1 MNSLIR
7 HKGWTWGFRSTVV
20 LYFVILIVL
29 PILGVYYNSFSA
41 GLGSFTESVSDPI
54 AWKSVLL
61 TLKLAVIAA
70 LTNVLLGTM
79 IAWVLIRYKF
89 RGRALLN
96 SLVDLPFALPT
107 AVGGLMILLLLGPG
121 SLIGGLAESLG
132 FTIVFH
138 QPAIVIAMVFVTFPF
153 VIRAVQPL
161 LEELDASEEEAAYT
175 MGAKPSRVFLQ
186 VILPSMAP
194 GMIGG
199 GMLAFSRALAEFGAV
214 VLVAGNIPGRTLVSS
229 VYIFGEVESD
239 NPAGAAAV
247 SIILLTLSFLIL
259 WLISLMQM
267 RGEDHEKIVDW
278 TDLPR
283 VLRPDCSSAW
293 QDDNGGLQRRLE
305 RLLERPDPA
314 RGAAC
319 AADDRICCSGCDAA
333 EYAVWDHDGPVS
345 GTGELAGPAPQS
357 LLNSI
362 VDLPYAVSPVIGG
375 LMIVLLLGPDS
386 ALGAL
391 FEQIGVKIVYAF
403 PGMVIATLF
412 VTFPL
417 MVREVMPVLQEIGSQ
432 QEEAASTLGAYGW
445 TTFWKVTWPSIRW
458 AVIYGV
464 ILTVARSLGE
474 FGAVLVVSGNI
485 MNRTQ
490 TATTLVY
497 QDVENFNVTAAG
509 GIALVLAAFSAG
521 LLLLM
526 EWSKRRKGGH

>member
-1 MNSLIR
+1 MRRLWI
-7 HKGWTWGFRSTVV
+7 GLTYLVF
-20 LYFVILIVL
+20 FILIAA
-29 PILGVYYNSFSA
+29 PLGR
-41 GLGSFTESVSDPI
+41 
-54 AWKSVLL
+54 
-61 TLKLAVIAA
+61 
-70 LTNVLLGTM
+70 M
-79 IAWVLIRYKF
+79 
-89 RGRALLN
+89 
-96 SLVDLPFALPT
+96 
-107 AVGGLMILLLLGPG
+107 
-121 SLIGGLAESLG
+121 
-132 FTIVFH
+132 
-138 QPAIVIAMVFVTFPF
+138 
-153 VIRAVQPL
+153 
-161 LEELDASEEEAAYT
+161 T
-175 MGAKPSRVFLQ
+175 MGA
-186 VILPSMAP
+186 
-194 GMIGG
+194 
-199 GMLAFSRALAEFGAV
+199 FSEGWSGFWNALTRPEALHALLMTGYVVVVVTLLNTLFGIMTALYLVRA
-214 VLVAGNIPGRTLVSS
+214 N
-229 VYIFGEVESD
+229 
-239 NPAGAAAV
+239 
-247 SIILLTLSFLIL
+247 
-259 WLISLMQM
+259 WL
-267 RGEDHEKIVDW
+267 G
-278 TDLPR
+278 
-283 VLRPDCSSAW
+283 
-293 QDDNGGLQRRLE
+293 RRLK
-305 RLLERPDPA
+305 
-314 RGAAC
+314 
-319 AADDRICCSGCDAA
+319 
-333 EYAVWDHDGPVS
+333 
-345 GTGELAGPAPQS
+345 S

-386 ALGAL
+386 ALGTL